1 MCGQVEDEQVTESV
15 HRVMQL
21 VWAAEGNKGPISAEW
36 EPSKCGLVK
45 GRARGLWQEHVG
57 VRSAQTGLRSRGE
70 DAEGEKGG
78 GHGGRG
84 TWREG

>member
-1 MCGQVEDEQVTESV
+1 MCMCGQVEDEQVTESV

-45 GRARGLWQEHVG
+45 AVHEASGKSMWVSEARRRDYEQG
-57 VRSAQTGLRSRGE
+57 
-70 DAEGEKGG
+70 
-78 GHGGRG
+78 
-84 TWREG
+84 